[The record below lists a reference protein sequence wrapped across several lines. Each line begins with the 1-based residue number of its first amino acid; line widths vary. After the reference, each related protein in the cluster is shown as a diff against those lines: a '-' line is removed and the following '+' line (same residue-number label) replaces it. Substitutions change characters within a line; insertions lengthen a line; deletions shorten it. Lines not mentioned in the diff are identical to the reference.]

1 MRAQCS
7 VRQVFCPHLLH
18 YSYGGGDG
26 SKGRR
31 NREHPE
37 EEGSFKATAVNEE
50 ECLVCVT
57 HLVAARREP
66 GALNTDSGKRY
77 K

>member
-1 MRAQCS
+1 
-7 VRQVFCPHLLH
+7 LLH

-50 ECLVCVT
+50 ECLVCVYI
-57 HLVAARREP
+57 LLQRAENL
-66 GALNTDSGKRY
+66 AL
-77 K
+77 